1 MRIVRRLIL
10 RHRARRT
17 VLSALR
23 FAERLR
29 KSDSEFAPTYADTI
43 NGIGDELAL
52 IARRAGRDDGDRRA
66 IVAGSLQA
74 FQTMYRGNTA
84 LAGRLAQ
91 RVAPRILITDE
102 AASPGPTPQYVAH
115 YLAV

>member
-10 RHRARRT
+10 RHRARRA

-29 KSDSEFAPTYADTI
+29 KSDSEFAPTYVDTI
-43 NGIGDELAL
+43 NAIGDELAL
-52 IARRAGRDDGDRRA
+52 IARRVGRDDGDRRA
-66 IVAGSLQA
+66 IVAGTLLA
-74 FQTMYRGNTA
+74 FQSMYRGNPG
-84 LAGRLAQ
+84 LARRLAQ
-91 RVAPRILITDE
+91 RLSPRILIADVAD
-102 AASPGPTPQYVAH
+102 AAGSSPQ